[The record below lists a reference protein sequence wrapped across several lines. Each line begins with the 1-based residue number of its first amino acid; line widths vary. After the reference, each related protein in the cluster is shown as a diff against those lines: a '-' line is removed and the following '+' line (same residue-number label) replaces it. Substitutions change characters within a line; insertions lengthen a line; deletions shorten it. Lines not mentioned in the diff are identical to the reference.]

1 MSRWF
6 RSEHMEYISLIVNED
21 AAHDCLADLGK
32 LSAIQFTD
40 LNPDLTPFQRRY
52 VSFVRRCDELERK
65 LRFFGNECDNF
76 GLSLETAGDVESF
89 LESAV
94 GIAGRTGSGLSA
106 GIAGGNNGGGKG
118 ASGTQLLESLEVEL
132 EGECSVPSV
141 PPRILFFL
149 YLFTFLGRGESS
161 GEGGGICRCCIHPSS
176 ISILCPAGRRA
187 TILSDP
193 LPLDFDSP
201 RDENNEPLPAP
212 LPRLVPRS
220 PTNQGTNPSSASSTP
235 TPRSSRGSTTR
246 RSNFRRCSRRPAGS
260 S

>member
-106 GIAGGNNGGGKG
+106 GIAGGGTNGGGKG

-132 EGECSVPSV
+132 EGECSVPS
-141 PPRILFFL
+141 PRGFYSFYIYSLSL
-149 YLFTFLGRGESS
+149 EGGSRVGR
-161 GEGGGICRCCIHPSS
+161 GGGICRCYIHPSS

-187 TILSDP
+187 TMLSDP

-246 RSNFRRCSRRPAGS
+246 RSNFRRCSRRPDGS

>member
-132 EGECSVPSV
+132 EGECSVPS
-141 PPRILFFL
+141 PRGFYSFYIYSLSL
-149 YLFTFLGRGESS
+149 EGGSRVGRG
-161 GEGGGICRCCIHPSS
+161 GGFVVVVFIPPPS
-176 ISILCPAGRRA
+176 
-187 TILSDP
+187 
-193 LPLDFDSP
+193 
-201 RDENNEPLPAP
+201 
-212 LPRLVPRS
+212 VYYV
-220 PTNQGTNPSSASSTP
+220 
-235 TPRSSRGSTTR
+235 
-246 RSNFRRCSRRPAGS
+246 RPAVAQQYYPTLS
-260 S
+260 SP

>member
-76 GLSLETAGDVESF
+76 GLSLETAGDIESF
-89 LESAV
+89 LESTV
-94 GIAGRTGSGLSA
+94 GISGRTGSGLSA
-106 GIAGGNNGGGKG
+106 GIMGGGNGGSGGGKG

-132 EGECSVPSV
+132 EGECSVPSLADF
-141 PPRILFFL
+141 ILF
-149 YLFTFLGRGESS
+149 
-161 GEGGGICRCCIHPSS
+161 I
-176 ISILCPAGRRA
+176 
-187 TILSDP
+187 
-193 LPLDFDSP
+193 
-201 RDENNEPLPAP
+201 
-212 LPRLVPRS
+212 
-220 PTNQGTNPSSASSTP
+220 
-235 TPRSSRGSTTR
+235 
-246 RSNFRRCSRRPAGS
+246 
-260 S
+260 

>member
-132 EGECSVPSV
+132 EGECSVPS
-141 PPRILFFL
+141 PRGFYSFYIYSLSL
-149 YLFTFLGRGESS
+149 EGGSRVGR
-161 GEGGGICRCCIHPSS
+161 GGGICRCYIHPSS